1 MLMKDKDISIDQ
13 MQTLIAEECD
23 AIKELLLRKNRDYGN
38 SAISPKRIFSEAS
51 PVEQIRVRIDDKLSR
66 LMSRGEKAITEDTE
80 QDLIGYLVLLRIAKK
95 IYE

>member
-1 MLMKDKDISIDQ
+1 